1 MQQVAVQQGLL
12 WRALVV
18 QPLVDEPFPLGE
30 AAPPNADFGL
40 GIESTSLHP
49 LSAVIVEAVHSKDLI
64 LGDFLVFQCF
74 NGLFQLIREG
84 FIGINGKDEVAGG
97 EFIGEVLLFG
107 IAKPVLAK
115 ELHAVAV
122 ADSLGRIGG
131 MRVNNDNLIGN
142 ILNGVKALRNFLLLV
157 EGDDDDRNAVHC
169 RKFSAKLGFFSYFCG
184 LFEKM
189 HVGIPIWMLVVSLLA
204 GLAAATVLYFR
215 NKKQHYGKVLTA
227 ILFALRTL
235 MVGLVV
241 LLLFNPL
248 IRQKFSSVETPTII
262 LAHDNSSSIT
272 LCKDS
277 TFYKN
282 DYLTQFGQFRK
293 DLNDHFNVD
302 EYLFGEEVRDFDQL
316 DFSDQLTDLSS
327 LFRTMDRRY
336 YKRNVGVVLLFSDG
350 IYNRGFEPE
359 LVAEKFPFPV
369 HSVVLGDTVSYP
381 DLAIRDVH
389 YNKVVSLGATF
400 PVRVTVTARDMAG
413 QKAQLV
419 LKENGRIIEK
429 RDINIPSNRFS
440 KEIDFM
446 LDAERKGVMQIDLEL
461 GGVAGEEQ
469 LQNNVRHIFIEV
481 LDQKYKILCVAN
493 APHPDLASLRSVL
506 NDNYEVDFCFG
517 KETLP
522 DFEKYDLIILHQVPS
537 ARTDLAA
544 LKSQLDRNA
553 KLPVF
558 FILGG
563 ETDVQ
568 SLSKL
573 QQVFDLRKGATN
585 TMLDVKAHAN
595 PSFSTFTMDT
605 KEVEK
610 TAKFPPLAMPHLEIN
625 TLKSHDDLLLQEV
638 MGVKSGLPL
647 LSFANDGRKMA
658 FLFGT
663 NVWRWRLF
671 EYYQTKGHA
680 VFDEMFSKSLK
691 YLLLS
696 SNDGS
701 AIYAKETY
709 YSNEPVIITAELR
722 NPSNELVTDPE
733 MTIQIVN
740 KLTNEA
746 YDYTFSK
753 RDHDYELNAGILPEG
768 LYYYKVQAQMGDRMI
783 SLGGSFS
790 VVSLGIEAQQLTADA
805 ERMRSL
811 ARLTNGNFYSAQ
823 QLTQLMEDLHKDTRI
838 TSVEHHESR
847 FEDLIHSK
855 WIFFVLIGLAAV
867 EWLLRKMFGSY

>member
-1 MQQVAVQQGLL
+1 L
-12 WRALVV
+12 
-18 QPLVDEPFPLGE
+18 
-30 AAPPNADFGL
+30 NAD
-40 GIESTSLHP
+40 
-49 LSAVIVEAVHSKDLI
+49 
-64 LGDFLVFQCF
+64 
-74 NGLFQLIREG
+74 
-84 FIGINGKDEVAGG
+84 
-97 EFIGEVLLFG
+97 
-107 IAKPVLAK
+107 
-115 ELHAVAV
+115 
-122 ADSLGRIGG
+122 
-131 MRVNNDNLIGN
+131 
-142 ILNGVKALRNFLLLV
+142 
-157 EGDDDDRNAVHC
+157 
-169 RKFSAKLGFFSYFCG
+169 
-184 LFEKM
+184 
-189 HVGIPIWMLVVSLLA
+189 
-204 GLAAATVLYFR
+204 
-215 NKKQHYGKVLTA
+215 
-227 ILFALRTL
+227 
-235 MVGLVV
+235 
-241 LLLFNPL
+241 
-248 IRQKFSSVETPTII
+248 
-262 LAHDNSSSIT
+262 
-272 LCKDS
+272 
-277 TFYKN
+277 
-282 DYLTQFGQFRK
+282 
-293 DLNDHFNVD
+293 FNVD
-302 EYLFGEEVRDFDQL
+302 EYLFGEEVRDFEQV

-327 LFRTMDRRY
+327 LFKTLDRRY
-336 YKRNVGVVLLFSDG
+336 YKRNVGAVLLFSDG

-369 HSVVLGDTVSYP
+369 HAVVLGDTVAYP
-381 DLAIRDVH
+381 DLAIRNVH

-400 PVRVTVTARDMAG
+400 PVRVTVAARDMANR
-413 QKAQLV
+413 KAKLT
-419 LKENGRIIEK
+419 LSRNGRMLEQ
-429 RDINIPSNRFS
+429 RDIDIPSNRFS

-446 LDAERKGVMQIDLEL
+446 LEAERKGVMQIDLEL
-461 GGVAGEEQ
+461 GGVVGEEQ

-493 APHPDLASLRSVL
+493 APHPDLAALRSVL

-522 DFEKYDLIILHQVPS
+522 DFEKYDLVILHQVPS
-537 ARTDLAA
+537 SRTDLTA

-563 ETDVQ
+563 ETEVQ
-568 SLSKL
+568 GLAKL

-585 TMLDVKAHAN
+585 TMLDVKSHAN

-625 TLKSHDDLLLQEV
+625 MLKSHDDLLLQEV

-671 EYYQTKGHA
+671 EYYQTKDHA

-701 AIYAKETY
+701 SIYAKETY

-740 KLTNEA
+740 KLTNET

-783 SLGGSFS
+783 TVGGSFS

-805 ERMRSL
+805 ERMRGL
-811 ARLTNGNFYSAQ
+811 ARLTNGNCYTAQ
-823 QLTQLMEDLHKDTRI
+823 QLTQLLEDLHIDTRI